1 MGKNTKGGK
10 NFKKQKKSPVKEREL
25 IFRED
30 DQAYA
35 RIIKQLGDGRFEC
48 QIFNSNS
55 DTNVIGKICGSMRK
69 RVWIQIGNIVLIS
82 GRSFDSSNCDII
94 HKYTDEEA
102 QNLKDY
108 KEIPS
113 NINLMATSI
122 ELTEGKHESND
133 FNKLDLA
140 FENI

>member
-10 NFKKQKKSPVKEREL
+10 NFKKQKKGPAKEREL
-25 IFRED
+25 IFRD
-30 DQAYA
+30 DEQAYA

-48 QIFNSNS
+48 QILNSNS

-69 RVWIQIGNIVLIS
+69 RVWIQIGNIVLVS

-102 QNLKDY
+102 QSLKDY
-108 KEIPS
+108 EEIPS

-122 ELTEGKHESND
+122 ELAGGKLECD
-133 FNKLDLA
+133 DGIGFE

>member
-10 NFKKQKKSPVKEREL
+10 NFKKQKKGHAKEREL

-55 DTNVIGKICGSMRK
+55 DTNVVGKICGSMRK
-69 RVWIQIGNIVLIS
+69 RVWIQIGNIVLVS

-102 QNLKDY
+102 QSLKDY
-108 KEIPS
+108 EEIPS
-113 NINLMATSI
+113 NVNLMATSI
-122 ELTEGKHESND
+122 ELAGGKLECD
-133 FNKLDLA
+133 DDELEFCFGD
-140 FENI
+140 I

>member
-10 NFKKQKKSPVKEREL
+10 NFKKQKKGPVREREL
-25 IFRED
+25 IYRED
-30 DQAYA
+30 GQTYA
-35 RIIKQLGDGRFEC
+35 RVIKQLGDGRFEC

-69 RVWIQIGNIVLIS
+69 RVWIQIGNIVLVS

-102 QNLKDY
+102 QSLKDY
-108 KEIPS
+108 EEIPS
-113 NINLMATSI
+113 NVNLMATSI
-122 ELTEGKHESND
+122 ELAGGKLECND
-133 FNKLDLA
+133 IDELGFE

>member
-25 IFRED
+25 IFRD
-30 DQAYA
+30 DEQSYA

-69 RVWIQIGNIVLIS
+69 KVWIQIGNIVLVS
-82 GRSFDSSNCDII
+82 ARSFDSSNCDII

-102 QNLKDY
+102 QCLKDY
-108 KEIPS
+108 EELPS
-113 NINLMATSI
+113 NINLTATSI
-122 ELTEGKHESND
+122 ELAGVNQEYND
-133 FNKLDLA
+133 DSEVGFV